1 MLTMHLINLII
12 VEIIIN
18 CNDPISNNSVSNGN
32 IITSR
37 SSPIQLCKNEKTYYK
52 KVRCKNMEKIR
63 DIMTDDVE
71 CCSLLDNVY
80 EVAVKMKELNVG
92 AIPIVDQGKLVGM
105 ITDRDIVLRC
115 IAEKHPASSKV
126 EDIMS
131 SDLIT
136 ISVDANSK
144 EAVQLMAKHQIRRLP
159 VVESGKLIGIVSL
172 GDFAVRELTDD
183 QAKSALSD
191 ISESSQ
197 SQMNH

>member
-1 MLTMHLINLII
+1 
-12 VEIIIN
+12 
-18 CNDPISNNSVSNGN
+18 
-32 IITSR
+32 
-37 SSPIQLCKNEKTYYK
+37 
-52 KVRCKNMEKIR
+52 MEKIR
-63 DIMTDDVE
+63 DIMTDDIE

-92 AIPIVDQGKLVGM
+92 AIPIVDQGKIVGM

-136 ISVDANSK
+136 ISADADSK
-144 EAVQLMAKHQIRRLP
+144 EAVRLMAKHQIRRLP
-159 VVESGKLIGIVSL
+159 VVEGGKLIGIVSL

-183 QAKSALSD
+183 QAKTALSD
-191 ISESSQ
+191 ISETSQ